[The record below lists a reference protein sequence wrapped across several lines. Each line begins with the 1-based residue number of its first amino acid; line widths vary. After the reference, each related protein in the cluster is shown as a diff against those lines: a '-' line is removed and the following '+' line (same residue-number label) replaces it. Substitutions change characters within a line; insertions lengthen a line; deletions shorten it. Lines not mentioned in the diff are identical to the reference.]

1 MVPVMFTLYT
11 IVERLDGA
19 SEIVRHGTYAT
30 RAEAEQIGE
39 NLRLLYGWVKSF
51 EVRDMASRGQEAEG
65 GRQEAGQEKPEKK
78 MTGSVRR
85 NPVRKR
91 KSS

>member
-1 MVPVMFTLYT
+1 MFTLYT
-11 IVERLDGA
+11 IVERLDGT

-51 EVRDMASRGQEAEG
+51 EVRDDAAAGVRNQESG
-65 GRQEAGQEKPEKK
+65 VRSQEKPEKK
-78 MTGSVRR
+78 MTGSVRKA
-85 NPVRKR
+85 PIRKR

>member
-1 MVPVMFTLYT
+1 MFTLYT

-19 SEIVRHGTYAT
+19 SEIIRHGSYAT

-51 EVRDMASRGQEAEG
+51 EVRDMGIAGQESG
-65 GRQEAGQEKPEKK
+65 GSSQEKPEKK
-78 MTGSVRR
+78 MTGSIRR
-85 NPVRKR
+85 IPVRKK

>member
-1 MVPVMFTLYT
+1 MFTLYT

-51 EVRDMASRGQEAEG
+51 EVRDDAA
-65 GRQEAGQEKPEKK
+65 AGIRSQEKPEKK
-78 MTGSVRR
+78 MTGSVRKA
-85 NPVRKR
+85 PIRKR